1 MGKENVHPINSDHG
15 SESGTNA
22 YTTTFAPKEST
33 CHRSPSFN
41 NISQQMFKTFDH
53 QGMFYNSNQ
62 NIENSR
68 ENLMQNELSFS
79 KTTKTV
85 IDKDLL
91 LNIKKVSELTL
102 QMQETIDQYKN
113 Y

>member
-1 MGKENVHPINSDHG
+1 
-15 SESGTNA
+15 
-22 YTTTFAPKEST
+22 
-33 CHRSPSFN
+33 
-41 NISQQMFKTFDH
+41 
-53 QGMFYNSNQ
+53 
-62 NIENSR
+62 
-68 ENLMQNELSFS
+68 MQNELSFS

-113 Y
+113 YWKLDLIETQLCKLNILLHDSFNKAFAQIVDLSLKESDSHHESSVESVGSSGQNKVTFDIVNHPYRHL